1 LGRHAVIVGIN
12 KYEDANLEELRGAE
26 NDAQEVMERLKG
38 DDYAIDAFLKGSDA
52 TFLAVRDALSSL
64 LYRIDKQDLAL
75 FYFSGHGFVDGFD
88 DGYIA
93 PFDVSVGA
101 PWVRGISMG
110 EIKELLRKAKNKD
123 SVVVILDCC
132 YSGKAAD
139 GSKSGAAKAPEL
151 AEQFKDVAEKLAGSG
166 RVIIA
171 SSGKDDKSRERDDLV
186 HTATGEKHCHGVFT
200 HRLLEG
206 LDLGATN
213 NAHDCSVSLGALM
226 RFLAEGMEGEPGATL
241 YNSGLSR
248 PNEIII
254 LTRSRRFSL
263 RPDLE
268 TIQSQMAEGSPGSL
282 VLACQTLIKR
292 IRPVAPRLDEVVQL
306 TSEIE
311 RKIEDFKQLWV
322 EFFRNNSLNLI
333 NLKADPQILR
343 KQRDLVYRLDIDAFA
358 SMDNAT
364 FDSLDLLDQ
373 AQRDKDYIERYC
385 DQVLKPKAS
394 PPKESAPPVAKRE
407 ELVQGPALRLGQ

>member
-12 KYEDANLEELRGAE
+12 KYADANLEDLHGAE

-38 DDYAIDAFLKGSDA
+38 DDYAIDAFLKGSEA
-52 TFLAVRDALSSL
+52 TCFAVRNALSSL
-64 LYRIDKQDLAL
+64 LYRIDKQELAL

-93 PFDVSVGA
+93 PFDVSIGA
-101 PWVRGISMG
+101 PWVCGISMG
-110 EIKELLRKAKNKD
+110 EIKELLLKAKNKD

-139 GSKSGAAKAPEL
+139 GSKGGAARAPEL
-151 AEQFKDVAEKLAGSG
+151 AEQFDDVAKKLEGSG
-166 RVIIA
+166 RIIIA

-226 RFLAEGMEGEPGATL
+226 DFLEAGMAGEAGATF
-241 YNSGLSR
+241 YNSSLSR
-248 PNEIII
+248 PKEIII
-254 LTRSRRFSL
+254 LTKSRRFSL
-263 RPDLE
+263 RDDLE
-268 TIQSQMAEGSPGSL
+268 TVQRHLEKGSPGSL
-282 VLACQTLIKR
+282 LMASQTMIQS
-292 IRPVAPRLDEVVQL
+292 IRPVAPKLEEVVQL

-311 RKIEDFKQLWV
+311 TKIRVFQQMWGAFLKDNGMKL
-322 EFFRNNSLNLI
+322 LK
-333 NLKADPQILR
+333 LKADPTILR
-343 KQRDLVYRLDIDAFA
+343 KQRDLVYTLNINTFA
-358 SMDNAT
+358 SMDDDTYFN
-364 FDSLDLLDQ
+364 LDLLDQ
-373 AQRDKDYIERYC
+373 AQRDENYIQRYC
-385 DQVLKPKAS
+385 NEVLNPKES
-394 PPKESAPPVAKRE
+394 LPKESAPPVAKRDP
-407 ELVQGPALRLGQ
+407 LVQRPMRHGQ

>member
-1 LGRHAVIVGIN
+1 MGRHAVIVGIN
-12 KYEDANLEELRGAE
+12 KYEDPNLEDLHGAE

-52 TFLAVRDALSSL
+52 TCLAVRDALSSL
-64 LYRIDKQDLAL
+64 LYRIDKHDLAL
-75 FYFSGHGFVDGFD
+75 FYFSGHGFVDSFD

-93 PFDVSVGA
+93 PFDVSVCA

-110 EIKELLRKAKNKD
+110 EIKELLLKAKNKD

-139 GSKSGAAKAPEL
+139 GSKGGAAKAPEL
-151 AEQFKDVAEKLAGSG
+151 AEQFDDVAEKLAGSG
-166 RVIIA
+166 RIIIA

-226 RFLAEGMEGEPGATL
+226 DFLAEGMTREAGATF
-241 YNSGLSR
+241 YNSSLTR
-248 PNEIII
+248 PKGITI
-254 LTRSRRFSL
+254 LTKSRRFSL

-268 TIQSQMAEGSPGSL
+268 TVKDQLEGGSPGSL
-282 VLACQTLIKR
+282 VVACQTLIQS
-292 IRPVAPRLDEVVQL
+292 IRPVAPKLEEVVQL

-311 RKIEDFKQLWV
+311 MKIRVFQQLWGD
-322 EFFRNNSLNLI
+322 FLKDNGMKLLK
-333 NLKADPQILR
+333 LKAEPTILR
-343 KQRDLVYRLDIDAFA
+343 KQRDLVYMLDIEAFA
-358 SMDNAT
+358 SMDADT
-364 FDSLDLLDQ
+364 FFSLDLLDQ
-373 AQRDKDYIERYC
+373 AQRDENYIQRYC

-394 PPKESAPPVAKRE
+394 QAKESAPPVAKRGP
-407 ELVQGPALRLGQ
+407 LVQASMRLGQ